1 MPKRKTQDRTVPIY
15 LNESIRTFSPA
26 ELWLDG
32 IKAHNRGE
40 PRDSLPFL
48 FQRSVKA
55 RIAFQ
60 RGWDSAAKVARCPAC
75 PSNNLCC
82 RRRKSE
88 S

>member
-1 MPKRKTQDRTVPIY
+1 MPKRKTKDRTALIY

-40 PRDSLPFL
+40 PRDSLPFR

-60 RGWDSAAKVARCPAC
+60 RGWDSAARVTPLPCLPLIRGAASHR
-75 PSNNLCC
+75 SF
-82 RRRKSE
+82 
-88 S
+88 